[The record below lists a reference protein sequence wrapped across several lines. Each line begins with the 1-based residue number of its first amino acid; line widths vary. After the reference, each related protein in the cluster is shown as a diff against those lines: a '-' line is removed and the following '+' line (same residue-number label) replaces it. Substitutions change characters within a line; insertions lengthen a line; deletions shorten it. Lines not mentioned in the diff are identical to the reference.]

1 MIQTDPET
9 GFTETYR
16 GIVLPAHCDQL
27 GHMNIQHYVARIG
40 DAAFMLMSFCGLSG
54 PEMDKKRRAWVAVRQ
69 ELDYLAELHADDAIL
84 VRSAIGQAGR
94 TSLTMK
100 HEMINTETGEQCLS
114 AHVVLVNMDLDSRR
128 PVPLDDDIRA
138 AIAPFMLKPAE
149 HGA

>member
-1 MIQTDPET
+1 MIHTDPET

-27 GHMNIQHYVARIG
+27 GHMNVQHYVARIA

-54 PEMDKKRRAWVAVRQ
+54 PELAEKRLAWVAVRQ
-69 ELDYLAELHADDAIL
+69 ELDYLAELTADDAII
-84 VRSAIGQAGR
+84 VRSAIGHAGR

-100 HEMINTETGEQCLS
+100 HEMINAETGEPCLS
-114 AHVVLVNMDLDSRR
+114 AHVVLVNMSLDTRR
-128 PVPLDDDIRA
+128 PVPLDDETRT

-149 HGA
+149 QAI